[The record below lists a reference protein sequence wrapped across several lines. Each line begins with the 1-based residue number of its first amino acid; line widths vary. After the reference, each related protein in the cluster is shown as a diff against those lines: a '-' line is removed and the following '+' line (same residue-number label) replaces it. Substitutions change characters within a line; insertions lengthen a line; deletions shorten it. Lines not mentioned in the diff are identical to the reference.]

1 MSKQTAQ
8 QEAINRAVSRL
19 KECDDMA
26 ARLSR
31 LGFAQPRED
40 SVAMRVFGLDTILN
54 LEDFSITDAKTGS
67 PLKPGDQILLLH
79 YLLCEYSIEP
89 TGEMI
94 TFRNFTG
101 GQFYWQPFLSRSI
114 NPLVARIGN
123 NLDLLKKNL
132 SKFDWTPMNAGDFG
146 ARIHAFGRIYVDLV
160 YHLGDD
166 EFPPAAE
173 VIFDSVLK
181 KVYEAE
187 DAAFLASRICLTLL
201 Y

>member
-8 QEAINRAVSRL
+8 QEAINRAIARMKQCDDIHSRL
-19 KECDDMA
+19 P
-26 ARLSR
+26 R
-31 LGFAQPRED
+31 LGFEPPRAQA
-40 SVAMRVFGLDTILN
+40 VAMRVFGIDAVLN
-54 LEDFSITDAKTGS
+54 LEDFSITDIKTS
-67 PLKPGDQILLLH
+67 QPLKPGDQILLLH
-79 YLLCEYSIEP
+79 YLLCEYAIEP

-114 NPLVARIGN
+114 NPLVAKIGN
-123 NLDLLKKNL
+123 DLEMLKKNL
-132 SKFDWTPMNAGDFG
+132 AKFDWQPIDAGDFG
-146 ARIHAFGRIYVDLV
+146 ARISAFGKIYVDLV

-187 DAAFLASRICLTLL
+187 DAAFLAGRICLSLL